1 MMQTT
6 TRRFDFGI
14 AGAVTSRPCLSGCFR
29 VFGDIETYNGAR
41 DTSCGRLAEGN
52 QCYKSWDCSSDH
64 RDPRDNNAATSNAS
78 ALVPFAAGLG
88 MKVRGSHRLGKMAP
102 IQLRRPV
109 IGRERGDKFGPNVY
123 KLSIET
129 HQ

>member
-52 QCYKSWDCSSDH
+52 QCYKSWDCSSYH
-64 RDPRDNNAATSNAS
+64 RDPPWQQRSNFERLCFGSVRRRSWDEGARIPPARKKWHPSSSAVQSLVGSAATNS
-78 ALVPFAAGLG
+78 
-88 MKVRGSHRLGKMAP
+88 VRTFTSYL
-102 IQLRRPV
+102 
-109 IGRERGDKFGPNVY
+109 
-123 KLSIET
+123 
-129 HQ
+129 

>member
-29 VFGDIETYNGAR
+29 VFGDIETYNGTR

-52 QCYKSWDCSSDH
+52 QCYKSWDA
-64 RDPRDNNAATSNAS
+64 RLIIAIPRDNNAATSNAS

-88 MKVRGSHRLGKMAP
+88 MKVRGSHRLGKNGTHPAP
-102 IQLRRPV
+102 P
-109 IGRERGDKFGPNVY
+109 
-123 KLSIET
+123 SS
-129 HQ
+129 HW